1 MSVLPHP
8 PFSLLFYL
16 ALAGDTFWGGRFY
29 RFRPVVAMGRSGRWL
44 ERLILRTVS
53 RPFLLRCLGGVLVF
67 GMSLLFGGGTALL
80 LFSLDLWGRGDIAAV
95 LTVFWGYQLLAGKS
109 LEEHVKAVYN
119 PLVAGDLHKAR
130 QALSRIVGRDTEDL
144 DLSGIVRGAIESL
157 SENANDALVAP
168 LFFFAL
174 GGIGLLMMYKSVS
187 TLDSQVG
194 YKYPPYRDLGWASAR
209 ADDLMAFLPARFSL
223 FLLVVF
229 FGFSATKR
237 RKVSFGTVF
246 KEALES
252 RLAHPSPNSAHTM
265 SAFAALLGIRLG
277 GGASYQKIWT
287 PKPWIGIGREALSPD
302 DLSDALRLFRRFRM
316 VLFFLSGIGVTADLS
331 LRILSGRG

>member
-1 MSVLPHP
+1 MKLLIHP
-8 PFSLLFYL
+8 PFSVLFFL

-29 RFRPVVAMGRSGRWL
+29 RFHPVVAMGRTGRWL

-53 RPFLLRCLGGVLVF
+53 RPWLLRF
-67 GMSLLFGGGTALL
+67 WGMLLLFGVVL
-80 LFSLDLWGRGDIAAV
+80 LFGAGSVLFLFVLDYWGQADLAAL

-109 LEEHVKAVYN
+109 LEDHVEAVYS
-119 PLVAGDLHKAR
+119 PLVAGDLSGAR
-130 QALSRIVGRDTEDL
+130 AALARIVGRDTEEL

-174 GGIGLLMMYKSVS
+174 GGVGLLMGYKSVS

-209 ADDLMAFLPARFSL
+209 ADDLMAFLPARLSLL
-223 FLLVVF
+223 FLLAF
-229 FGFSATKR
+229 FGFSAAR
-237 RKVSFGTVF
+237 RRGVSFGTICA
-246 KEALES
+246 EAFGS

-277 GGASYQKIWT
+277 GGASYRKTWT
-287 PKPWIGIGREALSPD
+287 PKPWIGTGREALFPD
-302 DLSDALRLFRRFRM
+302 DLSDALRIFRRFRM
-316 VLFFLSGIGVTADLS
+316 VLLLLAGVWGAADLVFH
-331 LRILSGRG
+331 LASGRG